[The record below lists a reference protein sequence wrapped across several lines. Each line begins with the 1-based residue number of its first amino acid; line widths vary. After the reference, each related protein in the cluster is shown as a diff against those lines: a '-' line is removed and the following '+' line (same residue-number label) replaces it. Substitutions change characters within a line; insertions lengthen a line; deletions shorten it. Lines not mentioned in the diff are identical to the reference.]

1 MITDRSCQQLI
12 CYAWDAFHFNQ
23 LISSN
28 MNKNTN
34 KRSVFY
40 VSDRTG
46 KTAESIGQ
54 SLLSQ
59 FDSVEFEHK
68 TFPFVCTKTEAQ
80 FVASEIKNNSVKTG
94 KEPIVFSTL
103 VNDEFQ
109 QFISSSDACVISLFN
124 AFIGPLE
131 KSLQIDSSHTIGV
144 PHEEYGDEGYK
155 KHMDAIDFTLKSD
168 DGIRTNQFRLADII
182 LLGVSRSAKTP
193 TCLYLAMNF
202 SIKAANYPLTD
213 DDLENEEL
221 PGCLLPY
228 IDKIIGLTIRPNQL
242 SAIRQQRRPKT
253 DYASLKK
260 CQKEIKQAECIMKN
274 HGLFVL
280 DSTAMSIEEIAVNL
294 VKEKELL
301 KNT

>member
-1 MITDRSCQQLI
+1 
-12 CYAWDAFHFNQ
+12 
-23 LISSN
+23 
-28 MNKNTN
+28 MNDNSN

-59 FDSVEFEHK
+59 FNGIEFDHK
-68 TFPFVCTKTEAQ
+68 TFPFVCT
-80 FVASEIKNNSVKTG
+80 ASEARLVADEIQKNTLITG

-103 VNDEFQ
+103 VNDDIQ
-109 QFISSSDACVISLFN
+109 QFISSTNACVISLFN
-124 AFIGPLE
+124 AFIEPLE
-131 KSLQIDSSHTIGV
+131 ESLQIDSSHTIGK
-144 PHEEYGDEGYK
+144 PHEEYGNESYK
-155 KHMDAIDFTLKSD
+155 KHMDAIDFTLKND
-168 DGIRTNQFRLADII
+168 DGIRTNQFAEADVI

-213 DDLENEEL
+213 DDLMKDTL
-221 PGCLLPY
+221 PRFLLPY
-228 IDKIIGLTIRPNQL
+228 IDKIVGLTIRPDQL

-260 CQKEIKQAECIMKN
+260 CQEEIKQAGIILNN
-274 HGLFVL
+274 HEIYVL
-280 DSTAMSIEEIAVNL
+280 DSTAMSIEEIAVNI

-301 KNT
+301 KNN

>member
-1 MITDRSCQQLI
+1 
-12 CYAWDAFHFNQ
+12 
-23 LISSN
+23 
-28 MNKNTN
+28 MNDNSN

-46 KTAESIGQ
+46 KTAEAIGQ

-59 FDSVEFEHK
+59 FDGIEYEHK
-68 TFPFVCTKTEAQ
+68 TFPFVISESEAQ
-80 FVASEIKNNSVKTG
+80 YVASEIQKNSTATG
-94 KEPIVFSTL
+94 KVSIVFSTL
-103 VNDEFQ
+103 VNDDFQ
-109 QFISSSDACVISLFN
+109 QYISSTDACVISLFN
-124 AFIGPLE
+124 TFIEPLE
-131 KSLQIDSSHTIGV
+131 KSLQVDSSHTIGK
-144 PHEEYGDEGYK
+144 PHEEYDGEGYK
-155 KHMDAIDFTLKSD
+155 KHMDAIDFTLKND

-213 DDLENEEL
+213 DDLVNEEL
-221 PGCLLPY
+221 PEFLLPY
-228 IDKIIGLTIRPNQL
+228 IDKIVGLTIRPDQL

-260 CQKEIKQAECIMKN
+260 CQQEIKQAESIMKN
-274 HGLFVL
+274 HGLFIL